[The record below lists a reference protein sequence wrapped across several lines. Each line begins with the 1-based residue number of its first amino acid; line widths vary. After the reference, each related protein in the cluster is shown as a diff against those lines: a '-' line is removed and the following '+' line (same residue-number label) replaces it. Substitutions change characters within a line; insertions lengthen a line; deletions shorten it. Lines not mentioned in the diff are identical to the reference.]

1 MENGQKFFAEP
12 PDAKA
17 FFTKKR
23 PLASMNNDSAAAAWL
38 RGLQGGPDALA
49 WLSRAARLAP
59 NDPRIA
65 LDLARLRLAG
75 AADAVAEAE
84 AAFARIAARYDSA
97 QAWLGLAVARDRLSD
112 PAGAAS
118 ALGQL
123 LKRHCVTPD
132 SAFLA
137 LGERIARAAGFG
149 GFCGVDESGQQIT
162 RGAGRLLGDPP
173 DMAALNRVEGLAVI
187 TGQSIIGWA
196 SRPAAPARPPALFLQ
211 DGAGLRRAIKFG
223 AVLPADDDAP
233 LLVRHSFRFLR
244 RGLTL
249 PFSILTNDG
258 AHIMGSPLDPGYLA
272 IPPVAASH
280 RGPSVTQV
288 VEPRPFVIIIPVY
301 RGLVETKACL
311 ASLTADARIIVVD
324 DATPEPALA
333 AWLDAQAE
341 AGNFLLLRHATNL
354 GFAAAVNTGLK
365 AAQGCD
371 VLLLNSDTLVPP
383 GAIEALREA
392 AYAYPDIASVTPL
405 SNEATILSY
414 PNRRGGNKMPD
425 RAGTI
430 RLNKLAGRANGLK
443 TLEIPTGIGFCMYLR
458 FDAIDAVGG
467 FRAEIFAQGYG
478 EENDWCIRARHLGY
492 RHLAALGVYVAHR
505 GGVSFG
511 AASRGLIA
519 RNLAILNRLYPGYHE
534 MVMDF
539 IAADPLLTPRAA
551 MDALTLRHRPQ
562 HSVLLITHSHGGG
575 VARQVAAQMEEIRDQ
590 GLRPLLLDTHFPDD
604 PENTPYPWP
613 VRLSAGESGATPN
626 LVFDLLTQKPPLLKL
641 LRSLRVTKI
650 ILHHT
655 LGHDQAV
662 RSLAASLGV
671 PQDIVV
677 HDYTSFCPRVNLL
690 SPTTPP
696 RYCGEPAVSG
706 CISCV
711 AQDRDGIF
719 EDLPVPDLLARSA
732 REFAAAEGVIA
743 PSADAA
749 RRITRHFPGI
759 TPRVAPWEDDA
770 IPVQLRR
777 PAPGRRRIITIGG
790 IGASKGFDLLE
801 ACARDATE
809 RGLPLDFIVAG
820 GSADDAKLLAAGIF
834 VTGPYAEGEA
844 AALIAQCRPSL
855 AFLPSIWPETWC
867 FALSEAWRAGLYTVA
882 FDLGAQ
888 AERIKATNRGLVLPL
903 GLPVPRINDALLRC
917 FA

>member
-1 MENGQKFFAEP
+1 L
-12 PDAKA
+12 
-17 FFTKKR
+17 KKGHL
-23 PLASMNNDSAAAAWL
+23 PSFSSTNNDSAAAAWL
-38 RGLQGGPDALA
+38 RGLEGGPDALA
-49 WLSRAARLAP
+49 WLDRAARLAP

-75 AADAVAEAE
+75 GREALRLAAES
-84 AAFARIAARYDSA
+84 FARIAERHDAA

-118 ALGQL
+118 ALNDL
-123 LKRHCVTPD
+123 LQRHCVSTD
-132 SAFLA
+132 LAFLA
-137 LGERIARAAGFG
+137 LADRIARAAGFG
-149 GFCGVDESGQQIT
+149 GFCGIGESGQHIL

-173 DMAALNRVEGLAVI
+173 DLTALNRVDGLAAI
-187 TGQSIIGWA
+187 TGRSISGWA
-196 SRPAAPARPPALFLQ
+196 SRPAAPANPPALFLQ
-211 DGAGLRRAIKFG
+211 DAAGLRRAVKFG
-223 AVLPADDDAP
+223 VPLPADDDAP
-233 LLVRHSFRFLR
+233 LLVRHGFKIPL
-244 RGLTL
+244 RGLTPPIAL
-249 PFSILTNDG
+249 CNAGGTP
-258 AHIMGSPLDPGYLA
+258 IMGSPLDPGALA
-272 IPPVAASH
+272 IPSIAASH
-280 RGPSVTQV
+280 RGPRVTQLPT
-288 VEPRPFVIIIPVY
+288 PRALAIIIPVY
-301 RGLVETKACL
+301 RGLAETKACL
-311 ASLTADARIIVVD
+311 ESLTTNARIIVVD

-341 AGNFLLLRHATNL
+341 AGNFLLLRHMRNQ
-354 GFAAAVNTGLK
+354 GFAAAVNTGLA

-392 AYAYPDIASVTPL
+392 AYGHPDIASVTPL

-414 PNRRGGNKMPD
+414 PDRRGGNPMPNL
-425 RAGTI
+425 AGTI
-430 RLNKLAGRANGLK
+430 RLNKRAGRANGLK
-443 TLEIPTGIGFCMYLR
+443 TLEIPTGIGFCMVLR
-458 FDAIDAVGG
+458 HDALAAVGG
-467 FRAEIFAQGYG
+467 FRLEIFAQGYG
-478 EENDWCIRARHLGY
+478 EENDWCIRARHFGY

-511 AASRGLIA
+511 AATRGLTA

-539 IAADPLLTPRAA
+539 IAADPLLGARAA
-551 MDALTLRHRPQ
+551 MDALALPRSRQ
-562 HSVLLITHSHGGG
+562 DAVLLITHSHGGG
-575 VARQVAAQMEEIRDQ
+575 VARQVAAQMEELRGQ

-613 VRLSAGESGATPN
+613 ARLSEGDPAIPN
-626 LVFDLLTQKPPLLKL
+626 LVFNLATQQRPLLQR
-641 LRSLRVTKI
+641 LRSLRVRKI

-655 LGHDQAV
+655 LGHHPGV
-662 RSLAASLGV
+662 RSLAAVLDV

-677 HDYTSFCPRVNLL
+677 HDYASFCPRVNLL
-690 SPTTPP
+690 TPTAPP
-696 RYCGEPAVSG
+696 RYCGEPAPAG
-706 CISCV
+706 CIACC
-711 AQDRDGIF
+711 ATERDGIF
-719 EDLPVPDLLARSA
+719 EDLAIPELLARSA
-732 REFAAAEGVIA
+732 REFAAAERVIT

-759 TPRVAPWEDDA
+759 TPRVTPWEDDA

-790 IGASKGFDLLE
+790 IGASKGFDRLE
-801 ACARDATE
+801 ACARDATA
-809 RGLPLDFIVAG
+809 RALPLDFIVAG

-888 AERIKATNRGLVLPL
+888 AERIKATNRGLLLPL

-917 FA
+917 FT